1 MMLRDGQL
9 LEAESLSE
17 LGVYGTFIR
26 QGDDVLLNKQ
36 AGHLVRTKVGPHCSL
51 EPFCSLCLFQSA
63 IPRPWLLLARCRLQL
78 PMKAVWPQD
87 LLCSTA
93 HT

>member
-36 AGHLVRTKVGPHCSL
+36 AGHLVRTKVSSHCSVQ
-51 EPFCSLCLFQSA
+51 LFT
-63 IPRPWLLLARCRLQL
+63 IHVPVPTCDITPGMHR
-78 PMKAVWPQD
+78 D
-87 LLCSTA
+87 TA
-93 HT
+93 GCNFQ